1 MATYI
6 QGLTDYIPKAEPYK
20 PDFDFL
26 NTVLSTRQNRYDS
39 ALNQLSGA
47 YGSIIYADL
56 TRDDNKIAR
65 DNFLKNSE
73 KTIQQITSLDLSNP
87 ANVQAAQQVFQPFVD
102 DKKMQYD
109 VMLTKGVKQGI
120 QYSDMLKNS
129 LDPEV
134 SGKYWDAGVR
144 GLQYKQLEFKSASQ
158 DKAYNMPI
166 PKYVPYVNIMSKA
179 HDLVGDDF
187 KNIKIE
193 QTIGGYDVTTTGG
206 QNAIAPIS
214 QYLSMALADD
224 PAVKAYA
231 NELSYVNSMNAI
243 TQLADSKYQGNI
255 EQASAEYYVNNAGTF
270 LKNDVNRLEDI
281 EDGYLQYQ
289 SKVDVYESKIN
300 RGSKLTPKEQQDYQ
314 ATLAKRDGYDKAK
327 TNLTDRIS
335 QMQTAIDTE
344 DISLLSRVIRSSDAS
359 SYIANEVGK
368 ASQVE
373 AYKNY
378 QVEKEINGFAK
389 SKFDKALDFSY
400 WTKQEKIRQDFER
413 EMKMLEVGGA
423 DDFSIGTTKGEAAV
437 EDAYVGDRAEY
448 NNSWQSFG
456 GSVYELT
463 NTITSINDPKLNSA
477 VGNILKS
484 TGYNMDQLK
493 KGNISLT
500 ALNKIFNGIQDS
512 VKADPQLAKNLG
524 PLIIKANDKRQLAYS
539 NVAALNTNNK
549 VIAANMKASKDYVPA
564 FVDYVFGQDGGL
576 RDANSAYK
584 QALQSNANID
594 RDAFMDDYE
603 DFIDDYQNK
612 YTDLA
617 KNKTGYKVVG
627 TAGPGSYTS
636 NYIQGIADFSKPAS
650 KVTMGLRSALGDALN
665 NESKISI
672 GSANDVA
679 AASDR
684 VYNDIEDNT
693 TIRGYLNNLITN
705 ARAEKKSV
713 RYDYQGR
720 ALGSQGFHALTVRPL
735 ASDPDLKALKEAGAI
750 DDKQYNK
757 IISSGITAIIPSN
770 QVTNPIANRLTKS
783 DREVIL
789 DNVGT
794 YRYVNPNGDIDV
806 TFNKKPDGSITASGT
821 AYNSRTGGIETYVN
835 NNLNIISFSTLLN
848 NFDAIK

>member
-26 NTVLSTRQNRYDS
+26 NTVLSTRQARYDS

-56 TRDDNKIAR
+56 TRDDNKVAR

-73 KTIQQITSLDLSNP
+73 KAIQQITTLDLSNP

-109 VMLTKGVKQGI
+109 VMFTKGVKTGQ
-120 QYSDMLKNS
+120 QYGESLRTSSNEDMHAKWSPVSDK
-129 LDPEV
+129 
-134 SGKYWDAGVR
+134 

-158 DKAYNMPI
+158 DKAYRMPI
-166 PKYVPYVNIMSKA
+166 PKYVNNVNIMTKA
-179 HDLVGDDF
+179 QELVGDDF

-193 QTIGGYDVTTTGG
+193 KTIGGYDVTTTGG
-206 QNAIAPIS
+206 EAAKPVIA
-214 QYLSMALADD
+214 QFLSMALGQD
-224 PAVKAYA
+224 PDVQAYY
-231 NELSYVNSMNAI
+231 NELSYVNAMSGI
-243 TQLADSKYQGNI
+243 TQLADSKYEGNI
-255 EQASAEYYVNNAGTF
+255 EQASAEYYISNADKF

-300 RGSKLTPKEQQDYQ
+300 RGSKLTPKEEQDYQ
-314 ATLAKRDGYDKAK
+314 ATVAKRDGYNKAK

-344 DISLLSRVIRSSDAS
+344 DIDLLSRAIRSSDAS
-359 SYIANEVGK
+359 SYIANEIGK
-368 ASQVE
+368 AAE
-373 AYKNY
+373 PLAYRNY
-378 QVEKEINGFAK
+378 QVEKKANEFEK

-400 WTKQEKIRQDFER
+400 WTKQEKIRQGFER

-423 DDFSIGTTKGEAAV
+423 DDFSVGATKGEAAV

-539 NVAALNTNNK
+539 NVAALNSNNK

-564 FVDYVFGQDGGL
+564 FVDYVFGQDGSL

-584 QALQSNANID
+584 QALQSNANIN

-636 NYIQGIADFSKPAS
+636 NYIQGIADFGKPAS
-650 KVTMGLRSALGDALN
+650 KVTMGLKSALGDALN
-665 NESKISI
+665 NESRISI
-672 GSANDVA
+672 GSANDIA

-684 VYNDIEDNT
+684 SYIDIEDNT
-693 TIRGYLNNLITN
+693 ILRGYLNNLITN
-705 ARAEKKSV
+705 ARAEKKTV

-770 QVTNPIANRLTKS
+770 QVTNPIANRLTKT

-794 YRYVNPNGDIDV
+794 YRYVNPNGNIDV
-806 TFNKKPDGSITASGT
+806 TFNKKNDGSITASGT